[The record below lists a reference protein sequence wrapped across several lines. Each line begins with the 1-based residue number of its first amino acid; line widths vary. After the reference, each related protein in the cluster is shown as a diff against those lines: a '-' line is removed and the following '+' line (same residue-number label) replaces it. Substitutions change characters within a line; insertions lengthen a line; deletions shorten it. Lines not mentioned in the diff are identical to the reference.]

1 MSNNLDKHIGLQE
14 RIESDMR
21 QAMKNRDTGTTAALK
36 ALLARF
42 SSEEA
47 VQTSH
52 QTTGFTRTI
61 AGAKTGVGRTEATR
75 KSLTEADY
83 RHIIQQEIDEI
94 QQVVNLLDQPSDY
107 KTELEQK
114 VAILQRYSKKDGNV

>member
-1 MSNNLDKHIGLQE
+1 MSNNLGKHIGLQE

-21 QAMKNRDTGTTAALK
+21 QAMKNRDTGTTATLK

-52 QTTGFTRTI
+52 QTTDFTSTI
-61 AGAKTGVGRTEATR
+61 AGAKTGVGSTEAVR
-75 KSLTEADY
+75 KSLTEADC

>member
-1 MSNNLDKHIGLQE
+1 MSNKLDKHIGLQE
-14 RIESDMR
+14 CIESDMR
-21 QAMKNRDTGTTAALK
+21 QAMKNRDTGTTATLK

-52 QTTGFTRTI
+52 QTTDLTSAI
-61 AGAKTGVGRTEATR
+61 AGAKTGVGSTEVTR